1 MSKKPAVTL
10 EEIDAAM
17 NGPSIPQC
25 TFRRDAP
32 EGARA
37 ERAQWVEDLT
47 NGHAPRLP
55 LEDLMAL
62 AAESP
67 DGALAAVQSLLRGL
81 IVRHQNDDATLA
93 ALVAI
98 ERLHLPG
105 ALHVS

>member
-1 MSKKPAVTL
+1 MSKKPTVTL
-10 EEIDAAM
+10 DEIDAALD
-17 NGPSIPQC
+17 GPSIPHC

-32 EGARA
+32 EGARV
-37 ERAQWVEDLT
+37 ERGQWVEDLAT
-47 NGHAPRLP
+47 GHGPRLP
-55 LEDLMAL
+55 LEDLMEL